1 MVGLEK
7 RGSLMVGDVWK
18 AYGNVTVLHGV
29 DFEVG
34 AGERVAL
41 MGPSGSGK
49 STLLNCVSGI
59 EPVDRGSIRIG
70 GTEIVGMDR
79 QAADAFRRGAVG
91 YIFQAFHLL
100 PTLTA
105 AENVELP
112 GQLIGMDSG
121 ARRRRV
127 TELLEAVGLGH
138 RAGHRPDQMSG
149 GERQRVAIARALM
162 HRPVLI
168 LADEPTGS
176 LDSET
181 GAGVLDL
188 IETLS
193 RENGTAVLLVT
204 HDPATTRICDRVV
217 RIQDGKVSG

>member
-1 MVGLEK
+1 MSSSS
-7 RGSLMVGDVWK
+7 RTGSLSVVDVRK
-18 AYGNVTVLHGV
+18 SYGPVPVLHGV
-29 DFEVG
+29 EFQVG

-49 STLLNCVSGI
+49 STLLNCISGI
-59 EPVDRGSIRIG
+59 EPIDAGGIWIG
-70 GTEIVGMDR
+70 DDEVSAMDR
-79 QAADAFRRGAVG
+79 RAADAFRRHAVG

-112 GQLIGMDSG
+112 GQLVGME
-121 ARRRRV
+121 AKVRRDRV
-127 TELLEAVGLGH
+127 DALLGAVGLKH
-138 RAGHRPDQMSG
+138 RARHRPNELSG

-162 HRPVLI
+162 HRPTLI

-176 LDSET
+176 LDSGS
-181 GAGVLDL
+181 GAAILDL
-188 IETLS
+188 IESLS

-204 HDPATTRICDRVV
+204 HDPATTRICDRTV
-217 RIQDGKVSG
+217 RIQDGKVVA